1 MIDWNLSFFL
11 SRSFLS
17 LSLSRF
23 FLYLTIYSVCIRSSV
38 FFCIASFFLGKMG
51 KIKTTLIRLF
61 SYLFLWRPAIMYI
74 FLVFFKS
81 HLTMFRFF
89 FAINNNNSNPKMQKR
104 DIVMKKIRIN
114 KKSSSLQ
121 GQNYRK

>member
-1 MIDWNLSFFL
+1 
-11 SRSFLS
+11 
-17 LSLSRF
+17 
-23 FLYLTIYSVCIRSSV
+23 
-38 FFCIASFFLGKMG
+38 
-51 KIKTTLIRLF
+51 
-61 SYLFLWRPAIMYI
+61 MYI

>member
-1 MIDWNLSFFL
+1 
-11 SRSFLS
+11 
-17 LSLSRF
+17 
-23 FLYLTIYSVCIRSSV
+23 
-38 FFCIASFFLGKMG
+38 
-51 KIKTTLIRLF
+51 
-61 SYLFLWRPAIMYI
+61 MYI

-89 FAINNNNSNPKMQKR
+89 FFAIVINNSNPKMQKR